1 MKITR
6 IDFVGG
12 DEKAM
17 TFATVS
23 RRIGSATVTASILTP
38 AKHLELSA
46 KAGDRND
53 RGAAP
58 SGLFALAT
66 CVQTVLDG
74 ARGTTGAIR
83 EYFRAIEQ
91 MAE

>member
-23 RRIGSATVTASILTP
+23 RRIGGATVTASILTP
-38 AKHLELSA
+38 AKHLDLSA

-53 RGAAP
+53 
-58 SGLFALAT
+58 LFALAT

-74 ARGTTGAIR
+74 ARGTTGVIH

-91 MAE
+91 MAD

>member
-6 IDFVGG
+6 IDFAGG

-17 TFATVS
+17 TFVTVS
-23 RRIGSATVTASILTP
+23 RRIGSATITASILTP
-38 AKHLELSA
+38 EKHLELSA

-53 RGAAP
+53 
-58 SGLFALAT
+58 LFALAT

-74 ARGTTGAIR
+74 GRGATGVIR

-91 MAE
+91 MAD

>member
-17 TFATVS
+17 TFATVT

-38 AKHLELSA
+38 AKHLDLSA

-53 RGAAP
+53 
-58 SGLFALAT
+58 LFALAT

>member
-17 TFATVS
+17 TFVTVT

-38 AKHLELSA
+38 EEHLELSA

-53 RGAAP
+53 
-58 SGLFALAT
+58 LFALAT

-74 ARGTTGAIR
+74 ARGTNSMIHD
-83 EYFRAIEQ
+83 YFRAIEQ
-91 MAE
+91 MAD

>member
-53 RGAAP
+53 
-58 SGLFALAT
+58 LFALAT

-74 ARGTTGAIR
+74 ARGATGVIR

>member
-1 MKITR
+1 MSV
-6 IDFVGG
+6 FC
-12 DEKAM
+12 
-17 TFATVS
+17 
-23 RRIGSATVTASILTP
+23 TP
-38 AKHLELSA
+38 

-53 RGAAP
+53 
-58 SGLFALAT
+58 LFALAT

-91 MAE
+91 MAD